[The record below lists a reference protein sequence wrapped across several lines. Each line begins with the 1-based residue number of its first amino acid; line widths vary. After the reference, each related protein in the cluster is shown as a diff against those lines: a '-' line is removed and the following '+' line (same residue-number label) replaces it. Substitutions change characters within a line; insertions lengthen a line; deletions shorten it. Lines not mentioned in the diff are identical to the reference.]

1 MGDGFVIEDGD
12 GTEVT
17 ITENKEVKFVEG
29 TGIDI
34 NWTDTSNGTDGDPY
48 DLTITNTAPMTG
60 DTFDNDGTFA
70 SLRAQGTT
78 KGDVG
83 LGNVENTALSTILV
97 MVEH

>member
-34 NWTDTSNGTDGDPY
+34 DWTDTSNGSDGDPY
-48 DLTITNTAPMTG
+48 DLTFTGVSASLYHVSGFVTSASAP
-60 DTFDNDGTFA
+60 TFA
-70 SLRAQGTT
+70 DAA
-78 KGDVG
+78 D
-83 LGNVENTALSTILV
+83 
-97 MVEH
+97 